1 MYAVIG
7 PLASRSGKP
16 GVASW
21 TRPRHFNSAR
31 RSAMSGEGYLPR
43 ETLASR
49 PKARYVRSRMGLL
62 QSFGVW
68 LRKPSVKQP
77 LTVALLIVVGFG
89 FGLAC
94 GSWTRACAGSAC
106 PSIGVLEGY
115 RPIQAA
121 KLYAADGRL
130 ITDVGNERRT
140 VLGFD
145 DFAPEIRAAFIA
157 VEDKRFYQH
166 HGIDYAR
173 ILGAIKADLMT
184 LRLSQGSSTITMQLA
199 RNVFPDRLPSA
210 KDFRRKIREMQ
221 VALELE

>member
-1 MYAVIG
+1 
-7 PLASRSGKP
+7 
-16 GVASW
+16 
-21 TRPRHFNSAR
+21 
-31 RSAMSGEGYLPR
+31 EGYVPP

-49 PKARYVRSRMGLL
+49 PSARYVRSRMRPL
-62 QSFGVW
+62 QSLATW
-68 LRKPSVKQP
+68 LKKPGVKQP
-77 LTVALLIVVGFG
+77 LTVGLLIIFGFG
-89 FGLAC
+89 FGLAW
-94 GSWTRACAGSAC
+94 GSWSRACAGAAC

-157 VEDKRFYQH
+157 VEDKRFYDH

-184 LRLSQGSSTITMQLA
+184 LRLSQGSSTIT
-199 RNVFPDRLPSA
+199 
-210 KDFRRKIREMQ
+210 
-221 VALELE
+221 